1 MVTRIAKD
9 AIAPTTIPAIAPPES
24 PPELADAVLVG
35 AVVLWVMVAIEVIV
49 SRTVVLWVRVAMEV
63 IVVRTAVVEEEAVE
77 SALDDLEP
85 SIFPLMK
92 TTSTAA

>member
-1 MVTRIAKD
+1 
-9 AIAPTTIPAIAPPES
+9 
-24 PPELADAVLVG
+24 
-35 AVVLWVMVAIEVIV
+35 
-49 SRTVVLWVRVAMEV
+49 MEV